1 MINPSKHPASM
12 YFPPKCATWP
22 LTCES
27 YQDPDGAGFTSTGHL
42 TETRLSSR
50 LVSIFMSLQ
59 TRTAAPG
66 KARRAAK
73 GKPRHTTAQKAAR
86 KAVVAKPAARGSAK
100 RSAPVKE
107 AASAAARTTAKTT
120 RYSDRETT
128 SKKEVRLADRSKLRA
143 QRFQERT
150 ASKSKNI
157 EGAPKGNPK
166 QSREERTF
174 EKPKR
179 AFKPVGDKPATKP
192 QSRAAKFI
200 ADRTERSARPFRPER
215 LERPAKSDV
224 RPTTRR
230 EAVKAKVA
238 HTDDGRPNFIPQKRE
253 KYNPAAPQSAAQR
266 RGDSPRTPAKPPR
279 DRRNDS
285 RNESPA
291 YARDD
296 FRASKTHNK
305 AAVDFG
311 ADDNYISV
319 NLADANLVEATP
331 LTEVTTTFRDLGI
344 APALANA
351 LNAQGI
357 THPFPIQIATLP
369 DALAGHDILGRGQT
383 GSGKTLAFSLA
394 LLTNISDKVARPHK
408 PLALILTPTRE
419 LAQQIDEVLRPLAR
433 AVGHE
438 SVVIAGGMP
447 YAKQITAMRKA
458 TAILVATPGRLIDL
472 LNKNEVQLDQLQIT
486 VLDEADQMAD
496 MGFLPVVKEILDQAH
511 LDGQRLLFSATLDRG
526 VDSLVRQYLKNPKT
540 HSLQND
546 RASVSTMEHHVL
558 QMHPGDKDDITSQI
572 AARNGKTILF
582 VKTQRGADR
591 LADKLANAGVPVG
604 ALHGGKSQAV
614 RTRTLALFKEQE
626 NSALVATDVAARGI
640 HVDGISLVVH
650 VDLPQDHKD
659 YLHRSGR
666 TARAGESGTVVTLSS
681 SKNQRAVSGLLSR
694 AGVTPKF
701 HDVRPL
707 DEKLMVITGAQE
719 PTGVPYVPPVMER
732 KSSQG
737 GSRSGGA
744 NRRGGSGKSGG
755 YRGGNSRRGR

>member
-1 MINPSKHPASM
+1 
-12 YFPPKCATWP
+12 
-22 LTCES
+22 
-27 YQDPDGAGFTSTGHL
+27 
-42 TETRLSSR
+42 
-50 LVSIFMSLQ
+50 MSLQ

-73 GKPRHTTAQKAAR
+73 GKPRHTSAQKAAK
-86 KAVVAKPAARGSAK
+86 KA
-100 RSAPVKE
+100 APVKKSTFSKK
-107 AASAAARTTAKTT
+107 AAPEKSAAPARKVAPAKSAPTK
-120 RYSDRETT
+120 RYSDRETVT
-128 SKKEVRLADRSKLRA
+128 KKEVRLADRSKLRA

-157 EGAPKGNPK
+157 EGAQKGNPK

-174 EKPKR
+174 AKPPRK
-179 AFKPVGDKPATKP
+179 AP
-192 QSRAAKFI
+192 SRAAKFV
-200 ADRTERSARPFRPER
+200 ADRTERAERPFKADRPFRPER

-238 HTDDGRPNFIPQKRE
+238 HSDDGRPNFIPQKRE

-331 LTEVTTTFRDLGI
+331 LTEVTTSFRDLGI

-351 LNAQGI
+351 LSAQGI

-369 DALAGHDILGRGQT
+369 DALAGHDILVRGQT

-496 MGFLPVVKEILDQAH
+496 MGFLPVVKEILDQAN

-526 VDSLVRQYLKNPKT
+526 VDSLVRQYIKNPKT

-681 SKNQRAVSGLLSR
+681 SKNQRAVTGLLSR

-719 PTGVPYVPPVMER
+719 PTGVPYIPPIVER
-732 KSSQG
+732 KGPQG
-737 GSRSGGA
+737 GSRSGGS
-744 NRRGGSGKSGG
+744 RRGGSGKSGG